1 MSINETGAGMMRVI
15 LLVAAVVSLLDAAT
29 TYVLIA
35 TGRGVEANPLLYF
48 LNDAPEAVFFVQILV
63 VLGLAVLLKIFEI
76 TAAALPAPLKA
87 RVHGTATAAF
97 TAAVAYRAAVVA
109 NNLMGITYGITP
121 LADVLYA

>member
-1 MSINETGAGMMRVI
+1 MMRVI

-29 TYVLIA
+29 TYVLI
-35 TGRGVEANPLLYF
+35 TNSSGVEANPLLQF
-48 LNDAPEAVFFVQILV
+48 LNDVPEAAFFVQP
-63 VLGLAVLLKIFEI
+63 LGLLMLASSVKIIEI
-76 TAAALPAPLKA
+76 SAAALPAALKT

-121 LADVLYA
+121 LADLYA